1 MLNWNHRVLP
11 ILITPDKKQ
20 VVMMI
25 LIHLVV
31 MAIVHL
37 LAVVVM
43 MIAVVSPEF
52 EKLHFQKLTK
62 V

>member
-11 ILITPDKKQ
+11 ILTPDKKQ

-25 LIHLVV
+25 QIHLIV